1 MTDIKKES
9 KSVQL
14 LSITDAARFLGYKTN
29 RPVSKL
35 IQSNAL
41 PTYTLP
47 DSKRRRIKMS
57 DLLKLIQLATK
68 KVEIPVGAVHS
79 ICKWGVAGILHR
91 IDEHHDIVV
100 VLHAENRGCLA
111 DSPFNRE
118 SLSRSFSLWKLWLC
132 INCALFM
139 VFP

>member
-14 LSITDAARFLGYKTN
+14 LFHYGRAARFLGYKTN

-35 IQSNAL
+35 IRDNAL

-57 DLLKLIQLATK
+57 DLL
-68 KVEIPVGAVHS
+68 EI
-79 ICKWGVAGILHR
+79 
-91 IDEHHDIVV
+91 
-100 VLHAENRGCLA
+100 
-111 DSPFNRE
+111 DSA
-118 SLSRSFSLWKLWLC
+118 C
-132 INCALFM
+132 D
-139 VFP
+139 